1 MKTMKTMKT
10 IASTVYILFLIMLT
24 GSAVG
29 AAAKAGYLIPAAVP
43 FALVLILILRFMNP
57 KLERI
62 AWPPSRSGL
71 EAPTFN
77 WATRSSMGFF
87 FAYIALALLGVFKSP
102 YFLVAA
108 WLLHPVWDFI
118 PRELP
123 ELYID
128 LPMACILFD
137 IPIGLYLLWAS
148 RIKRW
153 TLLITA

>member
-1 MKTMKTMKT
+1 MKKILKNIAVT
-10 IASTVYILFLIMLT
+10 IYILFLIMLT
-24 GSAVG
+24 GSAIG

-43 FALVLILILRFMNP
+43 FSLVLILILRLMNP

-62 AWPPSRSGL
+62 AWAAFTVWLGSTYVQLGSPIEYGL
-71 EAPTFN
+71 
-77 WATRSSMGFF
+77 F

-102 YFLVAA
+102 YFLAAA
-108 WLLHPVWDFI
+108 WLFHPIWDFI

-123 ELYID
+123 ALYVD

-153 TLLITA
+153 TLLISA

>member
-1 MKTMKTMKT
+1 MKNILKNIANT
-10 IASTVYILFLIMLT
+10 IYILFLIMLT
-24 GSAVG
+24 GSAIG

-43 FALVLILILRFMNP
+43 FALVLFLILRFMNP

-62 AWPPSRSGL
+62 AWAAFTVWLGSTYVQLGNPIEYGL
-71 EAPTFN
+71 
-77 WATRSSMGFF
+77 F
-87 FAYIALALLGVFKSP
+87 FAYIALALLGVLKSP
-102 YFLVAA
+102 YFLVVA
-108 WLLHPVWDFI
+108 WLFHPVWDFI

-123 ELYID
+123 ELYVD

-153 TLLITA
+153 TLSITA

>member
-1 MKTMKTMKT
+1 MKT

-57 KLERI
+57 KLQRI
-62 AWPPSRSGL
+62 AWAAFTVWLGSTYVQLGNLIEYGL
-71 EAPTFN
+71 
-77 WATRSSMGFF
+77 F
-87 FAYIALALLGVFKSP
+87 FAYIALALLGIFKSP

-123 ELYID
+123 ELYVD